1 MPFSAFQRLARAC
14 GDFLSICCLTHC
26 DVEGFTLVPPKEEG
40 VVRRTGTYHAVP
52 FHKSREQRSSVLGH
66 MLVNFGEI
74 EGRAQE
80 LFGAWLS
87 KIDQLQDARTLY
99 LSGVYGGG
107 YIEHRLL
114 ALTQAAEALHR
125 RFFQDR
131 YMEQAAFDAEVLE
144 PLVKAIPVEAVGPLR
159 QGLRDRL
166 KFANEH
172 SLRKRLR
179 TLFETHES
187 VLTALVD
194 KPKELVS
201 AIVDTRNEFTHFPIP
216 EAELSPPYSR
226 PRADRV
232 LQFNWVLRLLLESC
246 FLQAMGFEIA
256 EIESFV
262 RRSETYRQM
271 GVRFRTGALETQRAA
286 EGTASPEN

>member
-1 MPFSAFQRLARAC
+1 
-14 GDFLSICCLTHC
+14 
-26 DVEGFTLVPPKEEG
+26 
-40 VVRRTGTYHAVP
+40 
-52 FHKSREQRSSVLGH
+52 
-66 MLVNFGEI
+66 MLFGFGEI

-87 KIDQLQDARTLY
+87 QIHYLQDARTLY

-144 PLVKAIPVEAVGPLR
+144 PLVKAIPVGAVGPLR

-179 TLFETHES
+179 TLFDTHES

-194 KPKELVS
+194 KPTELVS
-201 AIVDTRNEFTHFPIP
+201 PIVDARNEFTHFPVP
-216 EAELSPPYSR
+216 EAELSPPHSR
-226 PRADRV
+226 PRANRV
-232 LQFNWVLRLLLESC
+232 IEFNWVLRLLLESC
-246 FLQAMGFEIA
+246 FLQTMGFEIGRSSPSCVDP
-256 EIESFV
+256 IPIDRWESDFGLAAWRRIPLLRGRPV
-262 RRSETYRQM
+262 PRTDSRRSRFLAALGEAVILGGETLGGLQASHR
-271 GVRFRTGALETQRAA
+271 RRAVV
-286 EGTASPEN
+286 